1 MAGSTSLNRLV
12 SEGRG
17 RGGGGGVRG
26 QGRVVG
32 GACSSPATISVRPGV
47 GAPRAAGPSEGLLG
61 PAAPGGVR
69 GSPHGSGRLEGRGAL
84 LDRIWA
90 GPVRPGGGGWAG
102 PDGGVGGTGRGGS
115 LRGCSARRYL
125 SPVVGLSPSEQLD
138 NPELNKEDTNI
149 NLQARR
155 RRLQLRA
162 ATTRMRLAAL
172 GRDLELEDWGENPG
186 RPERCAPPGFLRSDP
201 APSTAF

>member
-1 MAGSTSLNRLV
+1 M
-12 SEGRG
+12 
-17 RGGGGGVRG
+17 
-26 QGRVVG
+26 
-32 GACSSPATISVRPGV
+32 RPG
-47 GAPRAAGPSEGLLG
+47 AAAG
-61 PAAPGGVR
+61 R
-69 GSPHGSGRLEGRGAL
+69 
-84 LDRIWA
+84 
-90 GPVRPGGGGWAG
+90 G

-138 NPELNKEDTNI
+138 NPELNKEDTSI

-201 APSTAF
+201 APPTAF